1 MPLQLS
7 IVTPE
12 RAVLELE
19 VESVV
24 VPGAEGEFGVLPDHE
39 SLLAPVAEGLVRY
52 TGSGGSGEV
61 SVTDG
66 FAEVTGG
73 RVTLLVGSADSA

>member
-1 MPLQLS
+1 VPLQLS

-12 RAVLELE
+12 RAVLDLA
-19 VESVV
+19 VDSVV

-39 SLLAPVAEGLVRY
+39 SLLAPVSEGVVRY
-52 TGSGGSGEV
+52 SGSEGSGEL

-66 FAEVTGG
+66 FAEVTGD
-73 RVTLLVGSADSA
+73 RVTLLVGNAS

>member
-12 RAVLELE
+12 RAVLEIE
-19 VESVV
+19 VDSVV

-39 SLLAPVAEGLVRY
+39 SLLAPVSEGRVRY
-52 TGSGGSGEV
+52 AGSGGSGELE
-61 SVTDG
+61 VTEG
-66 FAEVTGG
+66 FAEVAGN
-73 RVTLLVGSADSA
+73 RVTLLVGSAS